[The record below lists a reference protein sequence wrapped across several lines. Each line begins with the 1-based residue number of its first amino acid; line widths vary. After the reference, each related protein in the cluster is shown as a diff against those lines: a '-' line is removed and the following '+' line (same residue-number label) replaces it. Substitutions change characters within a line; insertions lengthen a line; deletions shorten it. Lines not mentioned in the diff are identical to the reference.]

1 MGNVQ
6 EQARRIADIHVLWKQ
21 NSIVEEMILN
31 GKIDEDELYDLC
43 EAEVLEWWLVSPWL
57 AERLRDYGEVV
68 IDAMDCHWW
77 GRQTSGQA
85 IYMDAVVW
93 KIAEE

>member
-1 MGNVQ
+1 MLSRG
-6 EQARRIADIHVLWKQ
+6 L
-21 NSIVEEMILN
+21 
-31 GKIDEDELYDLC
+31 EL
-43 EAEVLEWWLVSPWL
+43 WLVSPWL

>member
-1 MGNVQ
+1 MGSVQ
-6 EQARRIADIHVLWKQ
+6 EQAKRIANIHVLWEQ
-21 NSIVEEMILN
+21 NSLVEEMILKGRVN
-31 GKIDEDELYDLC
+31 EDTLCDIC